1 MLEDPQVR
9 LKRDLNQKCNF
20 SKTLQRAN
28 LQQIQEHIC
37 SPLNQRVIT
46 GGVTEDNTASQWLTA
61 VTTETVKM
69 GEV

>member
-1 MLEDPQVR
+1 M
-9 LKRDLNQKCNF
+9 
-20 SKTLQRAN
+20 LQRAN

-61 VTTETVKM
+61 VTTETVKI